1 MVETREKVLSPR
13 STSFHQAVAE
23 GSVEIVDKLIND
35 GDTHTLLH
43 NGHFPLHLA
52 CKSGHIAMVR
62 MLLDHTYKESA
73 KKYEVEVEVVKE
85 GGIDRNMTV
94 DVQDDNSSTP
104 LYLACA
110 HGHTDVASFLLE
122 EGADIDAVIN
132 EQPSDMYLAIN
143 PLQIASQRGYH
154 ELVQLLL
161 DHDADREITNGHGM
175 HSLHL
180 AAANGHTEVIRLL
193 LSHGINVND
202 PTNDGTTALHLSCTH
217 GHTGR

>member
-1 MVETREKVLSPR
+1 
-13 STSFHQAVAE
+13 
-23 GSVEIVDKLIND
+23 
-35 GDTHTLLH
+35 
-43 NGHFPLHLA
+43 
-52 CKSGHIAMVR
+52 MVR

-73 KKYEVEVEVVKE
+73 NKYEVEVEVVKE

-110 HGHTDVASFLLE
+110 HGHTDVVSFLLD

-132 EQPSDMYLAIN
+132 EQPSDIYQAIN
-143 PLQIASQRGYH
+143 SLQIASQRGYH

-202 PTNDGTTALHLSCTH
+202 QTNDGTTALHLSCTH
-217 GHTGR
+217 GHTGNPLFRILSTHTNYSLL